1 MSSGFLDLLFPQSV
15 ARRRRKAMS
24 RATGPLAEFY
34 AVPPPAPETPVE
46 ELPCLAIDLE
56 TNGLDPATDVML
68 SVGYVPVDGLSITF
82 AGAKHIVIQA
92 ATEVG
97 QSATVHGLT
106 DDRIAEGLPE
116 AEVVATTLKAL
127 AGRAMLAHYSRV
139 EITFLSRACERL
151 FGAPLAIPIVD
162 TLALHNR
169 LLSQGFDDEAR
180 GGQLRL
186 WNARKRYGLPV
197 YGAHEAL
204 TDALA
209 CAELY
214 LGQVAE
220 LSTSKA
226 QTLKTLSL

>member
-1 MSSGFLDLLFPQSV
+1 
-15 ARRRRKAMS
+15 MS
-24 RATGPLAEFY
+24 RARGPLAEFY

-56 TNGLDPATDVML
+56 TNGLNPDTDVML
-68 SVGYVPVDGLSITF
+68 SVGYLPVDGLSITYS
-82 AGAKHIVIQA
+82 GARHIVIRA
-92 ATEVG
+92 STEVG

-106 DDRIAEGLPE
+106 DDMIADGLPE
-116 AEVVATTLKAL
+116 EEVIATTLRAL
-127 AGRAMLAHYSRV
+127 TGRVMLAHYSRV
-139 EITFLSRACERL
+139 EINFLSRACEKL
-151 FGAPLAIPIVD
+151 YGAPLAIPIVD

-220 LSTSKA
+220 FSEAKP
-226 QTLKTLSL
+226 QTLKTLSI